1 MDSVKWVIDF
11 FLHFDRHLQA
21 ILQACGLWTYAIL
34 FAIIFCETGL
44 VVTPFLPGDSLLF
57 AAGAIAAQ
65 MPDSLHIV
73 PLLIVLSIAAI
84 LGDTVNYSL
93 GRWIGPRAF
102 SGKVWFLKQEH
113 LIKTQLFYD
122 KYGAKTI
129 ILARFVPIVRTFAP
143 FVAGVGKMNY
153 SQFGVYNIVGGLIW
167 VLVCTMFGY
176 YFGSF
181 PIIKQNFELVVLGI
195 VAVSVLP
202 MVWELW
208 MARRHHRT
216 LAEVPIPSAAHPVVE
231 SRPAIHQSR
240 RKSFLAKRHKKRKKK
255 WI

>member
-1 MDSVKWVIDF
+1 MEALKNVIDL
-11 FLHFDRHLQA
+11 FLHFDRHLQT
-21 ILQACGLWTYAIL
+21 IIQACGLWTYAVL

-57 AAGAIAAQ
+57 AAGAIAAR
-65 MPDSLHIV
+65 MPESLNIV
-73 PLLIVLSIAAI
+73 AVLVSLSIAAI
-84 LGDTVNYSL
+84 LGDTVNYAL

-113 LIKTQLFYD
+113 LVKTQLFYD

-153 SQFGVYNIVGGLIW
+153 SQFLFYNVVGGIVW
-167 VLVCTMFGY
+167 VVICTMFGY

-181 PIIKQNFELVVLGI
+181 EIIKKNFELVVLGI

-202 MVWELW
+202 MAWELW
-208 MARRHHRT
+208 AARRHNKT
-216 LAEVPIPSAAHPVVE
+216 LAEVPLPEAAHPAVLE
-231 SRPAIHQSR
+231 K
-240 RKSFLAKRHKKRKKK
+240 KSGLNPE
-255 WI
+255 

>member
-1 MDSVKWVIDF
+1 MEALKDVLDF
-11 FLHFDRHLQA
+11 FLHFDKHLQT
-21 ILQACGLWTYAIL
+21 IIQTCGVWTYAVL

-57 AAGAIAAQ
+57 AAGAIAAR
-65 MPDSLHIV
+65 MPESLNIV
-73 PLLIVLSIAAI
+73 ALLLSLTAAAI
-84 LGDTVNYSL
+84 LGDTVNYAL

-113 LIKTQLFYD
+113 LVKTQLFYD

-153 SQFGVYNIVGGLIW
+153 SQFIFYNVVGGIVW

-181 PIIKQNFELVVLGI
+181 EVVKNNFELCVLGI
-195 VAVSVLP
+195 VAMSLLP
-202 MVWELW
+202 MAWELW
-208 MARRHHRT
+208 AARRHHKT
-216 LAEVPIPSAAHPVVE
+216 LAEVPLPAVAHLSETPPPEDTDDAETAADSVATTAN
-231 SRPAIHQSR
+231 SR
-240 RKSFLAKRHKKRKKK
+240 F
-255 WI
+255 